1 MKMPPTFGR
10 RAAIYSE
17 ISFAGD
23 MGYPAKNRHP
33 AIIAASTQAS
43 FPCQKSVLEAIFH
56 AASFP
61 FIVDITLNV
70 IGVFYA

>member
-10 RAAIYSE
+10 RAAMYSE

-23 MGYPAKNRHP
+23 MGYPAKKRHP

-43 FPCQKSVLEAIFH
+43 FPCQKKVLETTFH
-56 AASFP
+56 IASLHF
-61 FIVDITLNV
+61 
-70 IGVFYA
+70 GWH